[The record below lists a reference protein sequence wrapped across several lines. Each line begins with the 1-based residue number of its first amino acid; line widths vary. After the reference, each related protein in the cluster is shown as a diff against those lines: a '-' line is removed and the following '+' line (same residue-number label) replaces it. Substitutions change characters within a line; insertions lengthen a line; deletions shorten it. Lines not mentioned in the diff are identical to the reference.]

1 MKHFI
6 SHILYRTPG
15 ILLVVLTV
23 ATAIAQK
30 PIQHIEV
37 EKCETIEFSVVDWP
51 GDRYTWD
58 LYRDSTVNY
67 AQQKGD
73 VDPVTYF
80 ENSDYEGSS
89 VLINWLDTG
98 RYFLRVMVWNE
109 VECTNNL
116 IVFLVDVAEE
126 IPFAELYGD
135 STCIGDPSFVR
146 VVLTGR
152 GPWDFKYSYV
162 SETNGDNIISV
173 NINGV
178 VESDITIPM
187 PPLPAG
193 ITEVWVDQIIT
204 ECSENLIPSDR
215 GRIFIFPKPE
225 QSKIYPV
232 NK

>member
-1 MKHFI
+1 MA
-6 SHILYRTPG
+6 S
-15 ILLVVLTV
+15 
-23 ATAIAQK
+23 AMAQK

-67 AQQKGD
+67 AQEKGD
-73 VDPVTYF
+73 VDPVAYF
-80 ENSDYEGSS
+80 EKGDYGGSS
-89 VLINWLDTG
+89 VRINWLDTG

-116 IVFLVDVAEE
+116 ILFLVDVTEV

-146 VVLTGR
+146 IVLTGH
-152 GPWDFKYSYV
+152 GPYDLKYSYA
-162 SETNGDNIISV
+162 SDANGNEVISL
-173 NINGV
+173 NLNGV
-178 VESDITIPM
+178 TENEITIPM
-187 PPLPAG
+187 PPLPVG
-193 ITEVWVDQIIT
+193 ITEFWVDQIIT
-204 ECSENLIPSDR
+204 ECSENLVPSER
-215 GRIFIFPKPE
+215 GRILIFPKPS

-232 NK
+232 EK